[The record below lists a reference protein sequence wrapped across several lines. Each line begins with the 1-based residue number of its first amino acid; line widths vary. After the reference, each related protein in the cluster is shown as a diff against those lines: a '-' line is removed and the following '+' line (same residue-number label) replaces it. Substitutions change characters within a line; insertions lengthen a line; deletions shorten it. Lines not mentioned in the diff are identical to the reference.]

1 MGGMQHGQDPQ
12 QPEPYGPGPNQGYGP
27 PHGAAPPQGYTPP
40 QGFPPP
46 QGYGPP
52 QAYGPPQGYGP
63 PPMAPVEKKKR
74 RKWPWILLGIF
85 LFCVLVYAGTAG
97 GGGEDTE
104 STAGGGGTASEEESV
119 ETVGVGEPGEVGS
132 WIVTVN
138 GTETAGVVGDG
149 YYQEQA
155 QGEFVIV
162 DVTVENSGTE
172 ATYFDETALSLID
185 ADGNEHSAGYVP
197 GDEEFFVEQINPG
210 NQSSG
215 RAAFDVPEGTEP
227 VALQVEDML
236 SFEDPLEI
244 RLG

>member
-1 MGGMQHGQDPQ
+1 MERHGWHAARPRSATTRAVWAR
-12 QPEPYGPGPNQGYGP
+12 PEPGQRTPARSGPATGI
-27 PHGAAPPQGYTPP
+27 HAAPGVPSAT
-40 QGFPPP
+40 
-46 QGYGPP
+46 
-52 QAYGPPQGYGP
+52 
-63 PPMAPVEKKKR
+63 
-74 RKWPWILLGIF
+74 GIR
-85 LFCVLVYAGTAG
+85 ATAG
-97 GGGEDTE
+97 VRTTAGLWV
-104 STAGGGGTASEEESV
+104 SAGGGGTASEEESV
-119 ETVGVGEPGEVGS
+119 ETVGVGEPGEVGG

-149 YYQEQA
+149 YSQEQA

-197 GDEEFFVEQINPG
+197 GDEDFFVEQINPG
-210 NQSSG
+210 NRSSG